1 MSEPSADWAASYTSG
16 SAAGRATGETGAWD
30 GASGEATDQA
40 SPRAASVSSDSR
52 PRPRSGGSLTREKF
66 LLFEMRTVAGLL
78 CDGEDEAAIVE
89 RAVDENLFQYPTTKE
104 SRSIAKACLARLSAV
119 NSPELV
125 RLAAFG
131 TPTQAVQ
138 VNILG
143 MMLLYDVMWHF
154 MVDAIGGRYR
164 MLDYTFTPLSMSAFM
179 TDYQLENPQA
189 AEWTDATVKRV
200 KGTLS
205 NCLMQGGYQVKD
217 SDELRPVMLDIDIER
232 EMRAKGLV
240 EELAAFNCF

>member
-1 MSEPSADWAASYTSG
+1 MRELSIDQGAGTPAAS
-16 SAAGRATGETGAWD
+16 GARFR
-30 GASGEATDQA
+30 S
-40 SPRAASVSSDSR
+40 
-52 PRPRSGGSLTREKF
+52 RSGGSLTREKF
-66 LLFEMRTVAGLL
+66 LLYEMRTVAGLL
-78 CDGEDEAAIVE
+78 CDGEDEASIIE
-89 RAVDENLFQYPTTKE
+89 RAASENLFQYPTTKE
-104 SRSIAKACLARLSAV
+104 SRSIAKACIARLTAPDS
-119 NSPELV
+119 SELI

-164 MLDYTFTPLSMSAFM
+164 MLDYTFTPLSMNAFM

-189 AEWTDATVKRV
+189 AEWTDATIKRV

-205 NCLMQGGYQVKD
+205 NCLIQGGYQTKG
-217 SDELRPVMLDIDIER
+217 SDELCPVMLDIEIER
-232 EMRAKGLV
+232 EMRAKGFI